1 MDRDISRLKD
11 ILNRS
16 NYTVAVC
23 GSGMAAESG
32 FLGFKMAERAYEIEK
47 AYGASPEEIFTGGY
61 YNTRTVQFFNFY
73 KKEMLEKVPE
83 PGAGSRV
90 LAAMEKAGRL
100 QCIITANVFEQEQRA
115 GCENVINLHGS
126 VFSNRCPHCGENY
139 GMEEIRDGKGVPH
152 CRKCNSV
159 VRPLVSL
166 YGEMIDSRVMT
177 RTTEEIGRADVL
189 LLLGTTMQ
197 SEVFSNYIRYFNGKD
212 LVIIHKESHF
222 SDKGADLV
230 ILDEP
235 GRVLDQLGYTNG

>member
-1 MDRDISRLKD
+1 
-11 ILNRS
+11 
-16 NYTVAVC
+16 
-23 GSGMAAESG
+23 
-32 FLGFKMAERAYEIEK
+32 
-47 AYGASPEEIFTGGY
+47 
-61 YNTRTVQFFNFY
+61 
-73 KKEMLEKVPE
+73 MLEKVPE

-126 VFSNRCPHCGENY
+126 VFANRCPHCGENY
-139 GMEEIRDGKGVPH
+139 AMEEIRDAKGVPH

-197 SEVFSNYIRYFNGKD
+197 SEVFSNYIRYFNGKA